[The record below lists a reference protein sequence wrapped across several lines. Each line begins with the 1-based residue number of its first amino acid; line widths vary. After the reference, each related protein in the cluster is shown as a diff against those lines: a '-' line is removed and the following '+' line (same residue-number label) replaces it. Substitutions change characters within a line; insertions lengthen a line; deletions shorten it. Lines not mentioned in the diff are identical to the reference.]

1 LEPLLNDVSR
11 REGQVHHDG
20 AAGDCL
26 ARADL
31 NVDQRSLLNFGNED
45 GYCGVRPMALIINV
59 LPLEIH
65 TSHICTNVLGGA
77 VA

>member
-1 LEPLLNDVSR
+1 
-11 REGQVHHDG
+11 
-20 AAGDCL
+20 
-26 ARADL
+26 
-31 NVDQRSLLNFGNED
+31 LLNFGNED
-45 GYCGVRPMALIINV
+45 GYCGVRLMTLVINV